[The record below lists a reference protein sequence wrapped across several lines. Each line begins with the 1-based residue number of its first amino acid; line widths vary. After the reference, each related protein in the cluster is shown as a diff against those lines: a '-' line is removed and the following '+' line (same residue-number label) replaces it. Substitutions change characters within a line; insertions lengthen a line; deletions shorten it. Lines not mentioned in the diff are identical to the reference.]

1 MCRCLDSTY
10 PRMAPYVVLAELR
23 NVNVWRVRTPH
34 SASAAISA
42 VERLPVAGPGR
53 DPRGPAGPNPAN
65 PAATGGVRCSASVLR
80 DDFSTSF
87 MTRMVEYVRLTY
99 VYQSCRVSQM

>member
-1 MCRCLDSTY
+1 MFGAFTRPT
-10 PRMAPYVVLAELR
+10 LR
-23 NVNVWRVRTPH
+23 
-34 SASAAISA
+34 SAAISA

-80 DDFSTSF
+80 DFANGLLLVLRTSLWSI
-87 MTRMVEYVRLTY
+87 R
-99 VYQSCRVSQM
+99 